1 MKRLCVY
8 CGSRPGKSPIHQ
20 EKTRDLGT
28 RMAQEGID
36 LVYGGG
42 NVGLMGLIAD
52 TIMAQGGQVT
62 GVIPKFLAN
71 NEIAHEGITELIMV
85 TSMHERK
92 QKMSELADGFITLS
106 GGIGTFEEFFE
117 MLSWFH
123 LQLHHK
129 PIGILNVE
137 GYYDSLLQF
146 LNQVERDGFLSKA
159 TLDAVIVED
168 DPARLLEKMQAFPKE
183 DYFKKGLV

>member
-8 CGSRPGKSPIHQ
+8 CGSRPGKSPVHQ
-20 EKTRDLGT
+20 EKTLELGKQ
-28 RMAQEGID
+28 MAAQGID

-52 TIMAQGGQVT
+52 TIMEEGGQVT
-62 GVIPKFLAN
+62 GVIPRFLADK
-71 NEIAHEGITELIMV
+71 EIAHKGITELIMV
-85 TSMHERK
+85 ESMHQRK
-92 QKMSELADGFITLS
+92 QKMSELADGFITMS

-117 MLSWFH
+117 MLAWFH
-123 LQLHHK
+123 LKLHYK
-129 PIGILNVE
+129 PIGILNVD
-137 GYYDSLLQF
+137 GYYDSLIHF
-146 LNQVERDGFLSKA
+146 LKQVESEGFLSKA

-168 DPARLLEKMQAFPKE
+168 QPTSLLEKMRAFPKE